1 MSNKTFVVRSSTLDN
16 SWIVKADSVKGA
28 IIETLAYL
36 HNQLRDIEKK
46 AEGDIDL
53 ELKVSELK
61 DSVTSIRNI
70 KDE

>member
-1 MSNKTFVVRSSTLDN
+1 MSIKTYVVRSATLND

-28 IIETLAYL
+28 IIETLAHL
-36 HNQLRDIEKK
+36 HNRLKSIENK

-61 DSVTSIRNI
+61 DLVTSIRNI
-70 KDE
+70 GNE